1 MKTYSFHYGDQMIDC
16 RLDEKRII
24 GELHMAETPV
34 IEDPEAAIKE
44 ALAHPIDSKPFKEL
58 FKAGETV
65 AIIANDTTRIANTH
79 VFMPIILD
87 ELNEVGIPDE
97 NIKIVFALGTHR
109 DMTEAE
115 MISEVGM
122 EAAGRVAMYNSSA
135 KKKEDFVHVGT
146 TSFGTDVWLNR
157 HVVEADH
164 IICTGSVVHHF
175 FAGFGGGRKAILPG
189 VALMKRFV
197 KTTA

>member
-1 MKTYSFHYGDQMIDC
+1 MIDC

-122 EAAGRVAMYNSSA
+122 EQPV
-135 KKKEDFVHVGT
+135 
-146 TSFGTDVWLNR
+146 VWL
-157 HVVEADH
+157 
-164 IICTGSVVHHF
+164 CTTPALRKRKISFMLVRRLLVPTFGSIV
-175 FAGFGGGRKAILPG
+175 
-189 VALMKRFV
+189 M
-197 KTTA
+197 

>member
-1 MKTYSFHYGDQMIDC
+1 
-16 RLDEKRII
+16 
-24 GELHMAETPV
+24 MAETPV

-164 IICTGSVVHHF
+164 IICTGSVVH
-175 FAGFGGGRKAILPG
+175 FAGRSL
-189 VALMKRFV
+189 L
-197 KTTA
+197 

>member
-24 GELHMAETPV
+24 GDYIWRKRRSLKIRKRPSKRLW
-34 IEDPEAAIKE
+34 P
-44 ALAHPIDSKPFKEL
+44 HPIDSKPFKEL
-58 FKAGETV
+58 FKAGERWLSSPMIRPV
-65 AIIANDTTRIANTH
+65 L
-79 VFMPIILD
+79 PIPMFSCQLFWI

-146 TSFGTDVWLNR
+146 TSFWYR
-157 HVVEADH
+157 RF
-164 IICTGSVVHHF
+164 GSIV
-175 FAGFGGGRKAILPG
+175 
-189 VALMKRFV
+189 M
-197 KTTA
+197 